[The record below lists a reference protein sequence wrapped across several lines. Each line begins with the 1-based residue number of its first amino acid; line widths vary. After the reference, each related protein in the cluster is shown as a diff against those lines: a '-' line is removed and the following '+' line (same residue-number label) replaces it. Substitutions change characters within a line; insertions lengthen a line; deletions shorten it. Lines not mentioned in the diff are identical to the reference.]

1 MGRPSKFTQELA
13 DKICETISTSSKG
26 LRAVC
31 VENEIDTSTLLKWLS
46 ENEAFSIQYTRAKEL
61 QADYLVEEM
70 LSIADETSNDT
81 IVTEFGEKENKEWV
95 NRSRLKC
102 DTRKWIASKLAPKK
116 YSDKIDVTSKGE
128 QISAPIIIEWNGCN
142 SDSADS

>member
-1 MGRPSKFTQELA
+1 MGRPTKFTQELA

-26 LRAVC
+26 LRTIC
-31 VENEIDTSTLLKWLS
+31 SENDISTPTLLKWLS
-46 ENEAFSIQYTRAKEL
+46 ENEQFSIQYARAKEL

-70 LSIADETSNDT
+70 LSIADDSSSDT
-81 IVTEFGEKENKEWV
+81 ISTEFGEKENKEWV

-116 YSDKIDVTSKGE
+116 YSDKVDFTTGGE
-128 QISAPIIIEWNGCN
+128 KLTAPIIIEWNGGDKNPAN
-142 SDSADS
+142 S